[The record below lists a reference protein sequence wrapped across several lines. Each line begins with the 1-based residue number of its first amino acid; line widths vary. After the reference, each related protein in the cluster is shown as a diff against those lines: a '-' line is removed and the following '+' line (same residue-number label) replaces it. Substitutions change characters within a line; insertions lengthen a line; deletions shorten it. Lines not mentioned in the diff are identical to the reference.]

1 MSENKEQHC
10 GCGCDHD
17 HEEEQN
23 MIYLTTDEGEEMAC
37 AVLGIFEM
45 EGEEYIALLPEN
57 TETAFIYGF
66 KEDGEEVEL
75 IRIEDEDHYQKVSDV
90 FLSLWEEEEFD
101 EE

>member
-1 MSENKEQHC
+1 
-10 GCGCDHD
+10 
-17 HEEEQN
+17 